1 MIAFADPVSAATR
14 SAVVTHSDFQSRVVG
29 GNDHH
34 NRQTEISET
43 LTGRSYLSWSAIST
57 YLRCPLKYE
66 FHYLDQFPEEFVSS
80 NLIFGSAIHSA
91 LEAYFNEH
99 LASGRVLGVERLL
112 EVYHEEWSQAD
123 LAAVQFGKSE
133 DLAGLGSLA
142 ERMLQAF
149 LASDLSRPAG
159 SIIGIEEELRSPV
172 IADCP
177 DLLARLDLMV
187 ETDEAFVVTDF
198 KTARSRWS
206 SGDVNAAEG
215 QLIVYHELV
224 RQFADKP
231 IRLQFAVITKTK
243 QPEVEIQPVAA
254 DPARIERIRQLIQ
267 RVWASIQAGNFYP
280 VPNAMNCPTCGYR
293 DRCARW
299 TG

>member
-1 MIAFADPVSAATR
+1 MIAFAEPVADAS
-14 SAVVTHSDFQSRVVG
+14 
-29 GNDHH
+29 
-34 NRQTEISET
+34 QTAEM
-43 LTGRSYLSWSAIST
+43 LTGRPYLSWSAVST
-57 YLRCPLKYE
+57 YLRCPLKYQ
-66 FHYLDQFPEEFVSS
+66 FHYLDQFPGEFVSS
-80 NLIFGSAIHSA
+80 NLIFGSAIHAA

-133 DLAGLGSLA
+133 DLASLGSLA

-149 LASDLSRPAG
+149 VASDLSRPAG
-159 SIIGIEEELRSPV
+159 SIIGIEEELQSSV
-172 IADCP
+172 IPGCP

-187 ETDEAFVVTDF
+187 ETDEAVVVTDF
-198 KTARSRWS
+198 KTARCRWS
-206 SGDVNAAEG
+206 PGDVNAAEG
-215 QLIVYHELV
+215 QLVLYHELV

-243 QPEVEIQPVAA
+243 QPDVEVHSVAA
-254 DPARIERIRQLIQ
+254 DPLRIERIRQLIQ
-267 RVWASIQAGNFYP
+267 RVWASIQSGVFYP
-280 VPNAMNCPTCGYR
+280 VPNAMNCPSCGYR

>member
-1 MIAFADPVSAATR
+1 MIAFADHVSDA
-14 SAVVTHSDFQSRVVG
+14 S
-29 GNDHH
+29 
-34 NRQTEISET
+34 QTAELLI
-43 LTGRSYLSWSAIST
+43 GRSYLSWSAIST

-112 EVYHEEWSQAD
+112 EVYHEEWSRAD

-133 DLAGLGSLA
+133 DLASLGSLA

-149 LASDLSRPAG
+149 VASDLSRPTG
-159 SIIGIEEELRSPV
+159 SIIGIEEELQSSV
-172 IADCP
+172 IPGCP

-187 ETDEAFVVTDF
+187 ETDEAVVVTDF

-215 QLIVYHELV
+215 QLVLYHELV

-243 QPEVEIQPVAA
+243 QPEVEIHTVAA
-254 DPARIERIRQLIQ
+254 DPVRIERIRQLIR
-267 RVWASIQAGNFYP
+267 RVWAGIQSGVFYP
-280 VPNAMNCPTCGYR
+280 VPNAMNCPSCGYR
-293 DRCARW
+293 DRCAQW

>member
-1 MIAFADPVSAATR
+1 MIAFADPIPAATR
-14 SAVVTHSDFQSRVVG
+14 SAVVTHPDFQSRVVV

-34 NRQTEISET
+34 NRQAEISET

-133 DLAGLGSLA
+133 DLASLGSLA
-142 ERMLQAF
+142 ERML
-149 LASDLSRPAG
+149 LVPTC
-159 SIIGIEEELRSPV
+159 SP
-172 IADCP
+172 
-177 DLLARLDLMV
+177 
-187 ETDEAFVVTDF
+187 
-198 KTARSRWS
+198 
-206 SGDVNAAEG
+206 
-215 QLIVYHELV
+215 
-224 RQFADKP
+224 
-231 IRLQFAVITKTK
+231 
-243 QPEVEIQPVAA
+243 
-254 DPARIERIRQLIQ
+254 
-267 RVWASIQAGNFYP
+267 ASI
-280 VPNAMNCPTCGYR
+280 
-293 DRCARW
+293 
-299 TG
+299 

>member
-1 MIAFADPVSAATR
+1 MIAFAEPI
-14 SAVVTHSDFQSRVVG
+14 SDASQIAES
-29 GNDHH
+29 
-34 NRQTEISET
+34 
-43 LTGRSYLSWSAIST
+43 LTGRDYLSWSAIST
-57 YLRCPLKYE
+57 YLKCPLKYQ
-66 FHYLDQFPEEFVSS
+66 FHYLDQLPEEFVSA
-80 NLIFGSAIHSA
+80 NLVFGSAIHAA
-91 LEAYFNEH
+91 LEAYFGEH
-99 LASGRVLGVERLL
+99 LAARRALGVDALL
-112 EVYHEEWSQAD
+112 AVYHSTWSQAD

-133 DLAGLGSLA
+133 DMASLGLLA

-149 LASDLSRPAG
+149 VASDLSRPAG
-159 SIIGIEEELRSPV
+159 SILGIEEELQGSV

-187 ETDEAFVVTDF
+187 ETEEAVVVTDF

-206 SGDVNAAEG
+206 PGDVNAAEG

-224 RQFADKP
+224 QQFADKP
-231 IRLQFAVITKTK
+231 IKLQFAVIIKTK
-243 QPEVEIQPVAA
+243 QPEVEIQPVPA
-254 DPARIERIRQLIQ
+254 DPLRIERIRQLIR
-267 RVWASIQAGNFYP
+267 RVWAGIQTGVFYP